1 MKKGQVFTIF
11 FSICLLVSSLMPTR
25 SRADVEPLIGATFF
39 GGAER
44 GTAGKEVQRTPTCMP
59 GNTTS
64 CTTDRVLADYVG
76 LGGFELFGVLPL
88 SPRFGLQASS
98 GFTGQEDG
106 YRLGLSAGPLYDYGS
121 GKFGLFVDYEYRKEP
136 LGEIRPGLE
145 RVRDRGNRYQN
156 FIYLRGVWTHYFEN
170 FDLVMSYTQPTHSVQ
185 ESSNTDWDPRR
196 SPACFP
202 KKAYTINELKG
213 VVRTYPTSQIE
224 ADVGMLVN
232 SFAGPDRNVT
242 GTGVGG
248 VFGLHYS
255 LHNNIILNIVQAQ
268 GDTRSRYRV
277 TGGLQFYWSPES
289 DKKAEAC
296 GAKNYAHG
304 LHALGEW
311 WWDRRSLFVV
321 VREEAIRTKADGG
334 NSISLLLSGS
344 K

>member
-1 MKKGQVFTIF
+1 
-11 FSICLLVSSLMPTR
+11 MPTR
-25 SRADVEPLIGATFF
+25 SIADVEPLIGATLF

-44 GTAGKEVQRTPTCMP
+44 GTAGKEVKQSPTCNP
-59 GNTTS
+59 GPPAVASNCS
-64 CTTDRVLADYVG
+64 TDRVLGDSVG

-88 SPRFGLQASS
+88 SRQFGLQGSY

-106 YRLGLSAGPLYDYGS
+106 YRLGFSAGPLYDYGS

-136 LGEIRPGLE
+136 LGEIRPAIAF
-145 RVRDRGNRYQN
+145 RRDRGNRYQN
-156 FIYLRGVWTHYFEN
+156 FVFLRGVWTHYFDN
-170 FDLVMSYTQPTHSVQ
+170 FDLVLSYTQPTHSVQ
-185 ESSNTDWDPRR
+185 DSSNTDWDPRR
-196 SPACFP
+196 TPACFP

-255 LHNNIILNIVQAQ
+255 ITNNIILNIVQAQ

-277 TGGLQFYWSPES
+277 TGGLQFYWSPGS
-289 DKKAEAC
+289 DKKQKRVEPRTTRTDAMLLASGGGTAGAC
-296 GAKNYAHG
+296 
-304 LHALGEW
+304 L
-311 WWDRRSLFVV
+311 
-321 VREEAIRTKADGG
+321 
-334 NSISLLLSGS
+334 
-344 K
+344 